1 MFKLT
6 DQLVDSIEIN
16 GKTYSVDMSYDNILR
31 LTEMLNDPEL
41 SDEIQILLGIEMLFD
56 DPLEMPIEE
65 KVLAFKEAFNAL
77 VGQSQEEEVEYDIMG
92 NPMPKVVNEEGSE
105 VSYDLEQDAEY
116 IYASFLQ
123 DYGIDLFEQ
132 QGKLHWYQFK
142 ALLAGLSETTK
153 FKRVIEIRQM
163 PLPTGKNSGKHRA
176 EVEKIKKAYAL
187 KNKAVSE

>member
-1 MFKLT
+1 MFKLS
-6 DQLVDSIEIN
+6 DKLVSSIEIN
-16 GKTYSVDMSYDNILR
+16 GKTYGVDMSFDNILR
-31 LTEMLNDPEL
+31 LTEMLNDLEL
-41 SDEIQILLGIEMLFD
+41 SDEMHILLGIEMLFD
-56 DPLEMPIEE
+56 DPLEMPIQEE
-65 KVLAFKEAFNAL
+65 VLAFKGA
-77 VGQSQEEEVEYDIMG
+77 
-92 NPMPKVVNEEGSE
+92 P
-105 VSYDLEQDAEY
+105 YDLEQDAEY

-153 FKRVIEIRQM
+153 FKRVLEIRQM